1 MSRSDNLAVMTTTG
15 LRDEREACLLL
26 TTDNYAGS
34 ESVIEFYAD
43 LADRISD
50 EIDSRSARH

>member
-1 MSRSDNLAVMTTTG
+1 MTRSASLATLTTAG

-26 TTDNYAGS
+26 TTDAYTS
-34 ESVIEFYAD
+34 TESVIEYHAD

-50 EIDSRSARH
+50 ELNSRNA

>member
-1 MSRSDNLAVMTTTG
+1 MTRSENLADISTNG

-26 TTDNYAGS
+26 TTDGYAGS
-34 ESVIEFYAD
+34 ERVKEFHAD

-50 EIDSRSARH
+50 EIDSRNNT